1 MDAITVRLPCCPE
14 DTETYT
20 VMTADFDLETSVS
33 GIASKAGTISQDV
46 LTRLSTRCP
55 RVYIAD
61 QSLSI
66 ISGLHGDI
74 Y

>member
-1 MDAITVRLPCCPE
+1 MDAVTVRLPCCP
-14 DTETYT
+14 DDAETYI
-20 VMTADFDLETSVS
+20 VMTADFDLETSAN
-33 GIASKAGTISQDV
+33 GIASKIGTTLYEV
-46 LTRLSTRCP
+46 VTRLSTRCP

-66 ISGLHGDI
+66 ISGLHGDS